1 MTNNRTPDGLETIAR
16 CATATLNE
24 LIDHAYKAHSD
35 PDDGKAAALIAVI
48 NAVTAAMND
57 NPHITDTRILTSQIP
72 IDEMSPEARQDELT
86 KTLIDISDYWSSRG
100 GGHLA
105 IVATDSCVTVSTQ
118 SQPDTTDRA
127 LEVTNQSANLA
138 IQALTDAIGNAS
150 AADFNDHDIVS
161 LITTIHSHA
170 FKRAAE
176 KRHQ

>member
-105 IVATDSCVTVSTQ
+105 I
-118 SQPDTTDRA
+118 
-127 LEVTNQSANLA
+127 
-138 IQALTDAIGNAS
+138 QALTDAIGNAS